1 MDRLSECLVQNVFVV
16 FHIKQR
22 CVLIS
27 SVPKPGGKDTL
38 LFDSE
43 SRFLLNICL
52 FCFVRGQRY
61 IGYLGLHL
69 VPAAYRTEYR
79 NISTDKIV
87 EWSELNHAFVRVI

>member
-1 MDRLSECLVQNVFVV
+1 
-16 FHIKQR
+16 
-22 CVLIS
+22 LIS

-61 IGYLGLHL
+61 IGYL
-69 VPAAYRTEYR
+69 
-79 NISTDKIV
+79 
-87 EWSELNHAFVRVI
+87 RVTPSPGGVSN

>member
-1 MDRLSECLVQNVFVV
+1 MKDYE
-16 FHIKQR
+16 HILNQTFGKS
-22 CVLIS
+22 VLRDHLRDGNDCSI
-27 SVPKPGGKDTL
+27 GKVHIQKDC
-38 LFDSE
+38 E